1 MGASRIFSSSSLV
14 EPATIELEPAREP
27 PLILQATTA
36 ICKFLFEA
44 IVIFRIPG
52 CINAHSR
59 RRLRASL
66 FVYFTKSR

>member
-44 IVIFRIPG
+44 IVILKD
-52 CINAHSR
+52 
-59 RRLRASL
+59 RLWPRLSDVSL
-66 FVYFTKSR
+66 NCKAFFQ